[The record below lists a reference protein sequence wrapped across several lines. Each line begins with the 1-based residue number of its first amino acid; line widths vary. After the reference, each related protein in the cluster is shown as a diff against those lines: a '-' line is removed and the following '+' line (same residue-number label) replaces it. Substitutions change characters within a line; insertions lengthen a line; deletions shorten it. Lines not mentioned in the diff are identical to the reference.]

1 MGVFHVFK
9 IVQVVPNRAKYY
21 HKFKIVYQEMLKYN
35 LNIKS
40 TKLRALLEKSIR
52 HKLFITNFMNQIR

>member
-1 MGVFHVFK
+1 MG
-9 IVQVVPNRAKYY
+9 PNRAKY
-21 HKFKIVYQEMLKYN
+21 HHMFKIVYQEMLKYN

-40 TKLRALLEKSIR
+40 TKLRALLEKSIQ